1 LPRVFRIQATAHPS
15 QSSFASERPQA
26 SRVTVVIPTY
36 NRAQLLAQTLSS
48 VFAQQPMP
56 CEVIVVDDGSTDGTL
71 EYLESVD
78 VSVLRNERGGWGP
91 ARGRNEGFKRTSSE
105 FVAFLDSDDLLLPG
119 ALERLERAL
128 DESSA
133 APFAFGRC
141 LTALKEDGRWR
152 ATGLM
157 TVDAEE
163 MDSPLR
169 SLFARNF
176 VPSVGTVARAEAV
189 RKIGGYPE
197 TTAFAED
204 HYFWLRLAQLA
215 DPVFVPLL
223 TSVYRVH
230 AGNRHSPTMAARE
243 VEEYLAV
250 AREDPR
256 LTPCIPARL
265 GVALCGSFT
274 ANLGPGDRG
283 NAFAS
288 VRKNLLTRSHKAEIL
303 RAAVKHWRDR
313 RRWVAE
319 GLHLWEEDD
328 ELRAWL
334 ALY

>member
-1 LPRVFRIQATAHPS
+1 MPRVFRILATANPS
-15 QSSFASERPQA
+15 QSSPASERPQA

-36 NRAQLLAQTLSS
+36 NRAELLAQTLSS
-48 VFAQQPMP
+48 VFAQQPTP
-56 CEVIVVDDGSTDGTL
+56 SEVIVVDDGSTDGTL

-91 ARGRNEGFKRTSSE
+91 ARGRNEGFKRTTSE

-119 ALERLERAL
+119 ALGRLERAL
-128 DESSA
+128 DGSPG

-141 LTALKEDGRWR
+141 LTALKENGRWR

-157 TVDAEE
+157 TVDAAE

-176 VPSVGTVARAEAV
+176 VPSVGSVARAEAV

-197 TTAFAED
+197 KTAFAED

-215 DPVFVPLL
+215 DPVFVSLL
-223 TSVYRVH
+223 TCVYRVH
-230 AGNRHSPTMAARE
+230 GGNRHSPTMAARE
-243 VEEYLAV
+243 VEEYLAL

-283 NAFAS
+283 KALAS
-288 VRKNLLTRSHKAEIL
+288 VRKNLLARRHKGEIM
-303 RAAVKHWRDR
+303 RAAYKHWRDR
-313 RRWVAE
+313 RRWVEE
-319 GLHLWEEDD
+319 GLRLWDEDD

>member
-1 LPRVFRIQATAHPS
+1 MPRVFRIEATANPS
-15 QSSFASERPQA
+15 QSPDASTRPQE
-26 SRVTVVIPTY
+26 SRVTVVIPTF
-36 NRAQLLAQTLSS
+36 NRAELLAQTLST
-48 VFAQQPMP
+48 VFAQQPAP
-56 CEVIVVDDGSTDGTL
+56 YEVIVVDDGSTDGTL

-91 ARGRNEGFKRTSSE
+91 GRGRNEGFKRTSSE

-119 ALERLERAL
+119 AFSRLQQALEENP
-128 DESSA
+128 D
-133 APFAFGRC
+133 APFSFGRC

-157 TVDAEE
+157 TAEREE
-163 MDSPLR
+163 MESPLQ

-176 VPSVGTVARAEAV
+176 VPSVGSVARTDAV
-189 RKIGGYPE
+189 RKLGGYPE
-197 TTAFAED
+197 NTAFAED
-204 HYFWLRLAQLA
+204 HYFWLRLAQLG

-230 AGNRHSPTMAARE
+230 TGNRHSPTLAARE
-243 VEEYLAV
+243 VEEYLAL

-256 LTPCIPARL
+256 LAPCIPARL

-274 ANLGPGDRG
+274 ANLGPGDRRK
-283 NAFAS
+283 ALTV
-288 VRKNLLTRSHKAEIL
+288 VRKNLLTRRHKVEIL
-303 RAAVKHWRDR
+303 RNAYKHWQDR

-319 GLHLWEEDD
+319 GLRLWDEDD

-334 ALY
+334 ALN

>member
-1 LPRVFRIQATAHPS
+1 LPRVFRILATADPS
-15 QSSFASERPQA
+15 QSSVASERPQA

-36 NRAQLLAQTLSS
+36 NRAELLAQTLAS
-48 VFAQQPMP
+48 VFAQQPAP

-91 ARGRNEGFKRTSSE
+91 GRGRNQGFKRASSE

-128 DESSA
+128 DESPA

-141 LTALKEDGRWR
+141 LTALREEGRWR

-157 TVDAEE
+157 TVDPAE
-163 MDSPLR
+163 MDSPLQ

-176 VPSVGTVARAEAV
+176 VPSVGTIARTEAV

-197 TTAFAED
+197 NTAFAED

-215 DPVFVPLL
+215 DPVFVSLL
-223 TSVYRVH
+223 TCVYRVH

-243 VEEYLAV
+243 VDEYLAL

-256 LTPCIPARL
+256 LVRCIPTRL

-283 NAFAS
+283 QALAS
-288 VRKNLLTRSHKAEIL
+288 VRKNLLARRHKGEIL
-303 RAAVKHWRDR
+303 RAALRHWRDR
-313 RRWVAE
+313 RRWVEE
-319 GLHLWEEDD
+319 GLRLWDEDD

>member
-1 LPRVFRIQATAHPS
+1 MPRVFRIPATANPS
-15 QSSFASERPQA
+15 ESSDASTRPLE

-36 NRAQLLAQTLSS
+36 NRAELLAQTLAS
-48 VFAQQPMP
+48 VFAQQPAP

-71 EYLESVD
+71 QYLESVD
-78 VSVLRNERGGWGP
+78 VSVLRNEHGGWGP
-91 ARGRNEGFKRTSSE
+91 GRGRNEGFKRTTSE
-105 FVAFLDSDDLLLPG
+105 YIAFLDSDDLLVPG
-119 ALERLERAL
+119 ALGRLQRAL
-128 DESSA
+128 EESPS

-157 TVDAEE
+157 TVDPEE
-163 MDSPLR
+163 MKAPLQ

-176 VPSVGTVARAEAV
+176 VPSVGTVARTEAV
-189 RKIGGYPE
+189 QRLDGYPE
-197 TTAFAED
+197 NTAFAED

-215 DPVFVPLL
+215 DPIFVSLL
-223 TSVYRVH
+223 TCVYRVH
-230 AGNRHSPTMAARE
+230 DGNRHSPMLAARE
-243 VEEYLAV
+243 VEEYLAL

-256 LTPCIPARL
+256 LTPCVPARL

-283 NAFAS
+283 KALAS
-288 VRKNLLTRSHKAEIL
+288 IRGNLLTRRHKVEIL
-303 RAAVKHWRDR
+303 RAAHRHWHDR
-313 RRWVAE
+313 RRWVEE
-319 GLHLWEEDD
+319 GLRLWDEDD